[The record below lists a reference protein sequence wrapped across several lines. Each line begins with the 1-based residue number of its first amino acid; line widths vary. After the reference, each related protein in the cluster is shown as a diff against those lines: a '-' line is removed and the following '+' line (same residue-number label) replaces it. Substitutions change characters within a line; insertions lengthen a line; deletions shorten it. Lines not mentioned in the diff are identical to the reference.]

1 MDFIFSTLQLYVIS
15 LKYLATWVFGILP
28 ALILLVAWRFIRKE
42 RTLIRIDGKI
52 ESIGDYHQRSL
63 PDVFQSIDKLN
74 FGFIKKITF
83 VDKGTRIFFKKGI
96 IRSYLWKNIGGSP
109 SLAGLE
115 GTFLGVV
122 KRKHIELFAF
132 ANSGTAICFLDDL
145 DRPHSMLRIV
155 WNVVW
160 RMLFILFSPYMFYD
174 LMNQLHQNKYYDLVN
189 RSHQASRLESLTGFM
204 AYLGLII
211 FGYSLYC
218 YCTGLARQRTFFQQQ
233 LQLVREAGM
242 PVPLG

>member
-1 MDFIFSTLQLYVIS
+1 MNFMFSIMDFLFSTLQLYVIS
-15 LKYLATWVFGILP
+15 LKFPITWVFGILP

-132 ANSGTAICFLDDL
+132 ANSGTAICFLNDL

-160 RMLFILFSPYMFYD
+160 RMLFILFFPYI
-174 LMNQLHQNKYYDLVN
+174 YYDVT
-189 RSHQASRLESLTGFM
+189 HQSYQEQYAEYVIGPMSYI
-204 AYLGLII
+204 ALIF
-211 FGYSLYC
+211 FGYSLYR
-218 YCTGLARQRTFFQQQ
+218 YLTGLARQRTFSQQQ